1 MSFNPIQFLEF
12 SKELCNREV
21 LNDLET
27 ITRVI
32 IGRAY
37 YSVFLHSKEY
47 LKEKENFQF
56 ENNRLDHMFVENG
69 LMLRVNRTL
78 GSYIREL
85 NENRHAAD
93 YNLENPAVVETR
105 SGATR
110 VLHFDENAQTNC
122 ITLAET
128 IISQLPRT

>member
-1 MSFNPIQFLEF
+1 MSFDPIQFLEF
-12 SKELCNREV
+12 SKGLCGGS
-21 LNDLET
+21 LLKDLET

-37 YSVFLHSKEY
+37 YSAFLHAKEY
-47 LKEKENFQF
+47 LKEKENISFVDS
-56 ENNRLDHMFVENG
+56 RLDHKFVEN
-69 LMLRVNRTL
+69 MLKIKVNRIL

-85 NENRHAAD
+85 SENREAAD
-93 YNLENPAVVETR
+93 YTLDNPAVVKTR

-110 VLHFDENAQTNC
+110 VLHFDKNAQNNS
-122 ITLAET
+122 IRLAET